1 MILRAL
7 IRKEAIELSRDPV
20 TLAVAVLLP
29 VVLLF
34 LFGYGI
40 RYDVENVA
48 FGVRDQDRSAE
59 SRRLIERF
67 KASGYFTL
75 RAELRTPADVR
86 HCLDRGEVALVLD
99 IPPGFAR
106 AVAAREAV
114 QVQALIDGSFSP
126 TALIVSSYVAAIGS
140 RYSADLALEALA
152 RQGLAPPGD
161 VAAET
166 RVWFNPTMRSVNY
179 IVPGLFA
186 VLLMAFPPML
196 TALAIVREKE
206 RGTVAQI
213 HVSPVRPATFVIGKI
228 VPYALLAY
236 LEMLIVLVVGTAWFR
251 IPFQGHVAF
260 LLGASL
266 LYVFVTVGLGVL
278 VSTIA
283 RTQVSAVL
291 LTLVFTLMP
300 SVLFSG
306 FVFPIATMPYALQ
319 LYTYVF
325 PARYF
330 MDVSRDLF
338 LKGAGLELLWV
349 NLGLLAGYAAA
360 VIAIAAARLSKKVA

>member
-7 IRKEAIELSRDPV
+7 VRKEFIELGRDPV

-29 VVLLF
+29 LVLLF

-48 FGVRDQDRSAE
+48 LAVRDQDRTPESA
-59 SRRLIERF
+59 RLVERF
-67 KASGYFTL
+67 TQSGYFRQVAVL
-75 RAELRTPADVR
+75 DSPRAIGEA
-86 HCLDRGEVALVLD
+86 LDRGHAAIVLD
-99 IPPGFAR
+99 IPAGFASDL
-106 AVAAREAV
+106 AQGREARV
-114 QVQALIDGSFSP
+114 QVLLDGSFSP
-126 TALIVSSYVAAIGS
+126 SALIVSSYAAAIGS
-140 RYSADLALEALA
+140 AYSADLSAAAIRRLGLPVPAGIRMEA
-152 RQGLAPPGD
+152 
-161 VAAET
+161 
-166 RVWFNPTMRSVNY
+166 RVWYNPTMRSVNY

-206 RGTVAQI
+206 RGTIAQI
-213 HVSPVRPATFVIGKI
+213 YVSPVRPAIFVFGKI

-236 LEMLIVLVVGTAWFR
+236 AEMLLVLAVGTWWFG
-251 IPFQGHVAF
+251 IPFRGHVSW
-260 LLGASL
+260 LLAASL
-266 LYVFVTVGLGVL
+266 LYVFVTVGMGVL
-278 VSTIA
+278 VSTIT

-306 FVFPIATMPYALQ
+306 FIFPVATMPYVLQ

-330 MDVSRDLF
+330 MDLSRDLF
-338 LKGAGLELLWV
+338 LKGVGIEFLWA
-349 NLGLLAGYAAA
+349 NLALLALYALVVVGLASL
-360 VIAIAAARLSKKVA
+360 RLRKKVA

>member
-7 IRKEAIELSRDPV
+7 VRKEAIELSRDPV
-20 TLAVAVLLP
+20 TLAVAVVLP
-29 VVLLF
+29 ILLLF

-48 FGVRDQDRSAE
+48 FAVHDQDRSAE
-59 SRRLIERF
+59 SRRLVERF
-67 KASGYFTL
+67 TASGYFTL
-75 RAELRTPADVR
+75 ARELHAAPEVDRA
-86 HCLDRGEVALVLD
+86 LDRGEVALVLV
-99 IPPGFAR
+99 IPEGFAR
-106 AVAAREAV
+106 AVAAREHV
-114 QVQALIDGSFSP
+114 RVQALLDGSFSP
-126 TALIVSSYVAAIGS
+126 TALIVSSYVSAIGA
-140 RYSADLALEALA
+140 RYAADLAVEAVA
-152 RQGLAPPGD
+152 KQGITPPGG
-161 VAAET
+161 VGLES

-213 HVSPVRPATFVIGKI
+213 YVSPVRPTLFVLGKI

-236 LEMLIVLVVGTAWFR
+236 LETLVVLGVGAAWFQV
-251 IPFQGHVAF
+251 PFKGHVG
-260 LLGASL
+260 LLLAAAVV
-266 LYVFVTVGLGVL
+266 YVFVTVGLGVL

-300 SVLFSG
+300 SMLFSG
-306 FVFPIATMPYALQ
+306 FVFPITTMPYALQ
-319 LYTYVF
+319 LYTYLF

-330 MDVSRDLF
+330 MDISRDLF
-338 LKGAGLELLWV
+338 LKGAGIQVLWV
-349 NLGLLAGYAAA
+349 NLVLLAAYAAA
-360 VIAIAAARLSKKVA
+360 VIALAASRLAKKVA

>member
-7 IRKEAIELSRDPV
+7 VRKEAIELARDPV
-20 TLAVAVLLP
+20 TLAVAVVLP
-29 VVLLF
+29 ILLLF

-48 FGVRDQDRSAE
+48 FAVHDQDRSAE
-59 SRRLIERF
+59 SRRLVERF
-67 KASGYFTL
+67 TASGHFRLT
-75 RAELRTPADVR
+75 AELGATSEVDSA
-86 HCLDRGEVALVLD
+86 LDQGKVALVLV
-99 IPPGFAR
+99 IPDGFAR
-106 AVAAREAV
+106 GVAAREHV
-114 QVQALIDGSFSP
+114 RVQALLDGSFSP
-126 TALIVSSYVAAIGS
+126 TALVVSSYVAAIGA
-140 RYSADLALEALA
+140 RYAADLAIEAVA
-152 RQGLAPPGD
+152 RQGISLPGGIG
-161 VAAET
+161 VET

-213 HVSPVRPATFVIGKI
+213 YVSPVAPALFVLGKI
-228 VPYALLAY
+228 VPYAVLAYIEMVIVLLVGSAWFQVPFKGNVALLLA
-236 LEMLIVLVVGTAWFR
+236 
-251 IPFQGHVAF
+251 
-260 LLGASL
+260 ASL
-266 LYVFVTVGLGVL
+266 VYVFVTVGLGVL
-278 VSTIA
+278 VSTVA

-306 FVFPIATMPYALQ
+306 FVFPITTMPYALQ

-330 MDVSRDLF
+330 MDISRDLY
-338 LKGAGLELLWV
+338 LKGAGIEVLWV

-360 VIAIAAARLSKKVA
+360 VIALAASRLDKKVA